1 MLEGFAKGLTK
12 GLSKE
17 GKKIVN
23 TPTPI
28 DEVDDVLTKLNED
41 DRKIFEE
48 NIKKEAQKAMKKML
62 PLFK

>member
-1 MLEGFAKGLTK
+1 MFKGLTK

-28 DEVDDVLTKLNED
+28 EEKDDLLNKLNED
-41 DRKIFEE
+41 DRKLFEE
-48 NIKKEAQKAMKKML
+48 NVKKEAQKAMKKL
-62 PLFK
+62 LSSLK